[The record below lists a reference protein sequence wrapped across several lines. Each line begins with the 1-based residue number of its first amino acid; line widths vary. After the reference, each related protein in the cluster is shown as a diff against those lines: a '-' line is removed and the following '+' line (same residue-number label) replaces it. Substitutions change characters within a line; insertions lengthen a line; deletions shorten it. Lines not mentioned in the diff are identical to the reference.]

1 MEDGGLGLRGFLYDV
16 HTPTTPEMILRRE
29 RLGHKEHLSMVDRC
43 GI

>member
-1 MEDGGLGLRGFLYDV
+1 MSGLGGFLYDV
-16 HTPTTPEMILRRE
+16 YTPTTPEMILRRRE